1 MSREFYEKIA
11 NLPPKRLALLALE
24 LNTENEALKRTR
36 SEPIAIVGTSCRLPG
51 GVETPEDFWRLLSNG
66 VDAIREVPRDRWDAE
81 ALFDPEPGRP
91 GKTYARWGGFIDGIE
106 HFDAGFFGISPRE
119 ASRMDPQHRM
129 LLELAWEALER
140 SGQPADQLAGSRTGV
155 FLGVIGSDY
164 ARLQAER
171 LGGSLDIYHLTGTCL
186 NAAAG
191 RLSYALGLQG
201 PSMAIDTACSSSLV
215 ALHTACQS
223 LRNRDCD
230 LALAAGVNLV
240 LSPEGAIALA
250 SSRGLAPDGRCKT
263 FDEAADGFVRAEGVA
278 VVVLKRLSQAQAD
291 GDDILALIA
300 GSSVNQDGASSGLM
314 VPNGP
319 AQERVIRQALA
330 NAGLS
335 PSEISFIEAHGT
347 GTSLGDPIELQA
359 LAQVFGEG
367 RTTESPLVVGAVKSN
382 IGHLEA
388 TAGLAGILKVVLA
401 LRHEAIPRNLHFKRL
416 NPNIAIGDAPVV
428 IPTEQRPWPRG
439 ERPRFAGVSAFGL
452 SGTNAHII
460 LGEAPKQEETPTTA
474 RGAELMVL
482 SARSP
487 EALVAVARRHAAW
500 LTEHPEVSLRDACAT
515 AALRRAHHEHR
526 LAIAG
531 RTHAEVAEKLQ
542 ALANGEAVAGGV
554 VGRKAGGARRRVVF
568 VFPGQGSQWLGMG
581 RRLLEEE
588 PAFRTALRRCAEAI
602 RAEAGFDVL
611 EVLAADA
618 EHSRLGEIDV
628 IQPVLF
634 AMEVALAELWRAWG
648 IEPDAV
654 VGHSMGEVAAAHVA
668 GALSLED
675 AAAIICR
682 RSKLLRTVS
691 GRGAMFMVDL
701 TLEEAKEALR
711 GFEDRVSV
719 AVSNGVRSTVLS
731 GDPVALEAVTARLA
745 AREVFFRP
753 VKVDVASHS
762 PQMDPLRPDLLAAL
776 QGVQPRAANIPMCST
791 VTGGM
796 VDGTSLQARY
806 WADNLREPVLFSTAI
821 ERLAT
826 EGHDL
831 FIELS
836 PHPIL
841 LPAVEQHLRH
851 LGRGGIVVPS
861 LRRDEDERSSMLA
874 ALGAIHVSGHAVDLR
889 RQHPVRGRPVA
900 LPTYAW
906 QRESF
911 WVEAPAHSRR
921 ARTAG
926 RHPLLGEHVA
936 LAAQPGT
943 HLWQTELAADSPAY
957 LSDHLVHG
965 EVVLPGAAYLEMA
978 VAGAVEALGA
988 KRWMLEDVSFQALMT
1003 VPREEG
1009 LPVQLGITPEAEGT
1023 SRFQIFSRP
1032 SAEASWTL
1040 HAEGRLRA
1048 EAGEPVAF
1056 SLEET
1061 RTRCTERVDGEA
1073 HYQVMQERGVDFGP
1087 SFRVLKELW
1096 RTKGEALARF
1106 ELPPSVASELSTHQI
1121 HPVLLDA
1128 CFQVINGAALGEAR
1142 GETFVPVGLDSLRVH
1157 GRPGRALWGHGV
1169 VRRDASGAEGTLEGE
1184 VTLIDAEGRVLVEA
1198 RGLVCR
1204 RLKATRRRS
1213 VDEIDSWMYAVDW
1226 QESPRTAPATPA
1238 TGREPGV
1245 WLLFGDRQGFGRKV
1259 QALLEA
1265 RGESCV
1271 LVAHGESYRR
1281 VEAGRYEVDPS
1292 RPEGFTQLL
1301 KSEFG
1306 AGKPACRGIV
1316 HLFSLDAPGPGERP
1330 EALAEAQRLGVKSAL
1345 HLAQA
1350 LVEASFRDVPRLWLV
1365 SGGIHAVN
1373 AGDAVSHV
1381 EHAPLWGLGRVL
1393 SVEHSELACT
1403 NVDLQSL
1410 DEAEAASFVEELLT
1424 PSPEDQLA
1432 LRGGARFVAR
1442 LERMEREATPA
1453 TELRPDG
1460 TYLIT
1465 GGLGG
1470 LGLKLAEWLVSRG
1483 ARSLALVG
1491 RREASEEA
1499 RRVIEKLEA
1508 TGVQVQVCKA
1518 DVAVR
1523 EDVARVI
1530 AELQGGAPLRGLIH
1544 AAAVLDDAFLVNLTA
1559 ERFDKVMAPK
1569 VQGAWNLHAATAGL
1583 PLDFFVLFSAAG
1595 ALLGSPGQGNY
1606 VASNTFLD
1614 SLAAWRRG
1622 QGLPALSINWGAWG
1636 EVGLAA
1642 ASTNRG
1648 DRMALRGIASMS
1660 PDQALEALGRLL
1672 GSTRARVAV
1681 MRFDLRQWREFYL
1694 TASQSPFVSRLPIE
1708 QSATTP
1714 SRATTGAFVEK
1725 LKAAA
1730 QGEQPR
1736 LLEAH
1741 LREQIGQVLRLSP
1754 AKIDPQVSL
1763 GSLGLDSL
1771 MGLEIRNRLEASLGL
1786 RLQATLLWRHPT
1798 VEGLVGF
1805 LVERLQLAP
1814 APKVEQPRNEEAA
1827 LEAAIVNNVKQLSDA
1842 EAEALL
1848 AEKLAAFG
1856 EEN

>member
-1 MSREFYEKIA
+1 MSREFYEKIS

-66 VDAIREVPRDRWDAE
+66 VDAIREVPRERWDAD

-106 HFDAGFFGISPRE
+106 RFDAGFFGISPRE

-140 SGQPADQLAGSRTGV
+140 AGQPADQLAGSRTGV

-164 ARLQAER
+164 ARLQSEQ

-223 LRNRDCD
+223 LRNRECD
-230 LALAAGVNLV
+230 LALAAGVNLM
-240 LSPEGAIALA
+240 LSPEGAIALS

-263 FDEAADGFVRAEGVA
+263 FDAAADGFVRAEGVA

-300 GSSVNQDGASSGLM
+300 GSAVNQDGASSGLM

-319 AQERVIRQALA
+319 AQELVIRQALA
-330 NAGLS
+330 SAGLT
-335 PSEISFIEAHGT
+335 PSQISYIEAHGT

-367 RTTESPLVVGAVKSN
+367 RSAESPLVVGAVKTN

-401 LRHEAIPRNLHFKRL
+401 LRNEAIPPNLHFKRL
-416 NPNIAIGDAPVV
+416 NPNIAIGNAPVV
-428 IPTEQRPWPRG
+428 IPTEPRPWPRG
-439 ERPRFAGVSAFGL
+439 ERPRLAGVSAFGL

-460 LGEAPKQEETPTTA
+460 LQEAPPPQEASGAA
-474 RGAELMVL
+474 RGAELLVL

-487 EALVAVARRHAAW
+487 EALQAMAERHAAW
-500 LTEHPEVSLRDACAT
+500 LTEHPEVSLRDVCAT

-526 LAIAG
+526 LAISG
-531 RTHAEVAEKLQ
+531 RTHAELAEKLR
-542 ALANGEAVAGGV
+542 AFARGEPVPGGA

-581 RRLLEEE
+581 RRLLAEE
-588 PAFRTALRRCAEAI
+588 PAFRAAMERCAAAI

-618 EHSRLGEIDV
+618 ERSRLGEIDV

-648 IEPDAV
+648 VEPDAV

-682 RSKLLRTVS
+682 RSRLLRTVS
-691 GRGAMFMVDL
+691 GRGAMVMVDL
-701 TLEEAKEALR
+701 TLEEAREALR

-731 GDPVALEAVTARLA
+731 GDPAALEELTGRLA
-745 AREVFFRP
+745 AREVFFRA

-762 PQMDPLRPDLLAAL
+762 PQMDPLRPELLATL
-776 QGVQPRAANIPMCST
+776 QGVQPRAASIPMCST
-791 VTGGM
+791 VTGVM
-796 VDGTSLQARY
+796 ADGASFNARY
-806 WADNLREPVLFSTAI
+806 WVDNLREPVLFSTAI

-851 LGRGGIVVPS
+851 LGREGAAIPS
-861 LRRDEDERSSMLA
+861 LRREEDERGSMLS
-874 ALGAIHVSGHAVDLR
+874 ALGALYVTGHKVDLR
-889 RQHPVRGRPVA
+889 RQHPTKSRPVA
-900 LPTYAW
+900 LPTYPW
-906 QRESF
+906 QREHF
-911 WVEAPAHSRR
+911 WVEAPARARR
-921 ARTAG
+921 AREAG
-926 RHPLLGEHVA
+926 RHPLLGAHVA

-957 LSDHLVHG
+957 LADHLVHG
-965 EVVLPGAAYLEMA
+965 DVVLPGAAYLEMA
-978 VAGAVEALGA
+978 VAGAVEALGS
-988 KRWMLEDVSFQALMT
+988 KRWALDDVSFQALMT
-1003 VPREEG
+1003 LPREEV
-1009 LPVQLGITPEAEGT
+1009 LPVQLSITPDAEGA
-1023 SRFQIFSRP
+1023 SRFQIFSH
-1032 SAEASWTL
+1032 ATEGVSWTL
-1040 HAEGRLRA
+1040 HAEGRLRSDD
-1048 EAGEPVAF
+1048 GEPGAF
-1056 SLEET
+1056 SLEEA
-1061 RTRCTERVDGEA
+1061 RGRCAERVEGEA

-1096 RTKGEALARF
+1096 RTGGEAIARF
-1106 ELPPSVASELSTHQI
+1106 ELPPSVAAELAAHQV

-1142 GETFVPVGLDSLRVH
+1142 GETFVPVALDSLRVH

-1169 VRRDASGAEGTLEGE
+1169 IRRDASGGEGTLEGE
-1184 VTLIDAEGRVLVEA
+1184 VTLLDAEGRVLVEA

-1204 RLKATRRRS
+1204 RLPTTRRRAA
-1213 VDEIDSWMYAVDW
+1213 DEIDGWMYEVDW
-1226 QESPRTAPATPA
+1226 QELPRTESAPSKSTTPGA
-1238 TGREPGV
+1238 
-1245 WLLFGDRQGFGRKV
+1245 WLLLGDRQGFGRKV
-1259 QALLEA
+1259 QAALQA

-1271 LVAHGESYRR
+1271 LVAHGEAYRR
-1281 VEAGRYEVDPS
+1281 VEPGRYEVDPL
-1292 RPEGFTQLL
+1292 RPEGFAQLL

-1306 AGKPACRGIV
+1306 PGMPACRGVV
-1316 HLFSLDAPGPGERP
+1316 HLFSLDAPGPDARP
-1330 EALAEAQRLGVKSAL
+1330 EALEEAHRLGVKSAL
-1345 HLAQA
+1345 HLVQA
-1350 LVEASFRDVPRLWLV
+1350 MVQASFRDVPRLWLV
-1365 SGGIHAVN
+1365 TGGIHAVK
-1373 AGDAVSHV
+1373 ADDRVSHV
-1381 EHAPLWGLGRVL
+1381 EQAPLWGLGRVL

-1403 NVDLQSL
+1403 SVDVGAR
-1410 DEAEAASFVEELLT
+1410 DEAEAASLGEELLAQT
-1424 PSPEDQLA
+1424 PEDQLA

-1442 LERMEREATPA
+1442 LARMEREAAPPA
-1453 TELRPDG
+1453 ELRPDG

-1470 LGLKLAEWLVSRG
+1470 LGLKLAEWLAARG

-1491 RREASEEA
+1491 RSGASAEA
-1499 RRVIEKLEA
+1499 RQVIEKLQA
-1508 TGVQVQVCKA
+1508 SGVQVQVCKA

-1523 EDVARVI
+1523 SEVERI
-1530 AELQGGAPLRGLIH
+1530 LGELAGGPPLRGVFH

-1569 VQGAWNLHAATAGL
+1569 VHGAWNLHALTAGM

-1595 ALLGSPGQGNY
+1595 ALMGSPGQGNY
-1606 VASNTFLD
+1606 AASNTFLD
-1614 SLAAWRRG
+1614 SLAAYRRG
-1622 QGLPALSINWGAWG
+1622 LGLPALSINWGAWG

-1642 ASTNRG
+1642 ASANRG
-1648 DRMALRGIASMS
+1648 DRMAMRGIASM
-1660 PDQALEALGRLL
+1660 PPVQALEALGRLL
-1672 GSTRARVAV
+1672 GSPRARVAV

-1694 TASQSPFVSRLPIE
+1694 TASQSPFVSRLSVE
-1708 QSATTP
+1708 QAAPTAP
-1714 SRATTGAFVEK
+1714 RAAPGAFVET
-1725 LKAAA
+1725 LKAAEK
-1730 QGEQPR
+1730 GEQPR
-1736 LLEAH
+1736 LLETH

-1754 AKIDPQVSL
+1754 TKIDPQVSL

-1805 LVERLQLAP
+1805 LAERLQLAP

-1827 LEAAIVNNVKQLSDA
+1827 LEAAIVNNVKQLSDE

-1848 AEKLAAFG
+1848 AEKLAAFT

>member
-51 GVETPEDFWRLLSNG
+51 GVESPEDFWRLLSNG
-66 VDAIREVPRDRWDAE
+66 VDAIREVPRERWDAE

-140 SGQPADQLAGSRTGV
+140 AGQPADQLVGSRTGV

-230 LALAAGVNLV
+230 LALAAGVNLM
-240 LSPEGAIALA
+240 LSPEGAIALS

-335 PSEISFIEAHGT
+335 PSQVSFIEAHGT

-367 RTTESPLVVGAVKSN
+367 RSADSPLVVGAVKSN

-401 LRHEAIPRNLHFKRL
+401 LRHEVIPPNLHFKRL
-416 NPNIAIGDAPVV
+416 NPNIAIGQAPVV

-460 LGEAPKQEETPTTA
+460 LQEAPRPQESTVAA
-474 RGAELMVL
+474 RGAELLVL

-487 EALVAVARRHAAW
+487 EALVSVAQRHAAW
-500 LTEHPEVSLRDACAT
+500 LTEHPEASLRDVCAT

-526 LAIAG
+526 LAVAG

-542 ALANGEAVAGGV
+542 ALAKGEAVAGGL

-588 PAFRTALRRCAEAI
+588 PAFRTAMERCAEAI
-602 RAEAGFDVL
+602 RAEAGFNVL

-618 EHSRLGEIDV
+618 EHSRLSEIDV

-691 GRGAMFMVDL
+691 GQGAMFMVDL

-731 GDPVALEAVTARLA
+731 GDPTALEEVTRRLA

-762 PQMDPLRPDLLAAL
+762 PQMDPLRPALLTAL
-776 QGVQPRAANIPMCST
+776 QDVRPRAASIPMCST
-791 VTGGM
+791 VTGVM
-796 VDGTSLQARY
+796 VDGTSFQARY
-806 WADNLREPVLFSTAI
+806 WVDNLREPVLFSTAI

-851 LGRGGIVVPS
+851 LGRAGAVVPS
-861 LRRDEDERSSMLA
+861 LRRDEDERSAMLA
-874 ALGAIHVSGHAVDLR
+874 ALGAIHVTGHAVDLR
-889 RQHPVRGRPVA
+889 RQHPVLGRPVA

-906 QRESF
+906 QREPF

-921 ARTAG
+921 ARAAG

-957 LSDHLVHG
+957 LADHLVHG

-978 VAGAVEALGA
+978 VAGAVEVWGA
-988 KRWMLEDVSFQALMT
+988 KRWVLEDVSFQALMT

-1009 LPVQLGITPEAEGT
+1009 LPVQLGITPDAEGS
-1023 SRFQIFSRP
+1023 SRFQVFSRP
-1032 SAEASWTL
+1032 TAEADWTL
-1040 HAEGRLRA
+1040 HVEGRLRSDDSA
-1048 EAGEPVAF
+1048 PVAF
-1056 SLEET
+1056 ALEET
-1061 RTRCTERVDGEA
+1061 RTRCTERVEGEA
-1073 HYQVMQERGVDFGP
+1073 HYQVMGERGVDFGP

-1106 ELPPSVASELSTHQI
+1106 ELSPSVAAELSTHQV

-1128 CFQVINGAALGEAR
+1128 CFQVINGAALGAAR

-1157 GRPGRALWGHGV
+1157 GRPGKSLWGHAV
-1169 VRRDASGAEGTLEGE
+1169 IRRDASGAEGTLEGE
-1184 VTLIDAEGRVLVEA
+1184 VTLLDAEGRVLVEA
-1198 RGLVCR
+1198 KGLVCR
-1204 RLKATRRRS
+1204 RLKATRRS
-1213 VDEIDSWMYAVDW
+1213 VDEIDGWMYAVDW
-1226 QESPRTAPATPA
+1226 RESPRTSPDAPATN
-1238 TGREPGV
+1238 REPGA
-1245 WLLFGDRQGFGRKV
+1245 WLLLGDPQGFGRKV
-1259 QALLEA
+1259 RTALES

-1271 LVAHGESYRR
+1271 LVAEGDSYRR
-1281 VEAGRYEVDPS
+1281 VEAGRYDVDLS
-1292 RPEGFTQLL
+1292 RPDGFTQLL

-1306 AGKPACRGIV
+1306 PGKPACRGVV
-1316 HLFSLDAPGPGERP
+1316 HLFSLDARP
-1330 EALAEAQRLGVKSAL
+1330 ESLEEAQRLGVKSAL
-1345 HLAQA
+1345 HLVQA

-1373 AGDAVSHV
+1373 AGDAVARV

-1393 SVEHSELACT
+1393 SVEHAELSCT
-1403 NVDLQSL
+1403 NVDLEAL
-1410 DEAEAASFVEELLT
+1410 DDVEAASFVEELLT

-1432 LRGGARFVAR
+1432 LRGGSRFVAR
-1442 LERMEREATPA
+1442 LERMEREAAPPA
-1453 TELRPDG
+1453 ELRPDG

-1491 RREASEEA
+1491 RKGASAEA
-1499 RRVIEKLEA
+1499 RQVIEKLQGA
-1508 TGVQVQVCKA
+1508 GVQVQVCQA

-1523 EDVARVI
+1523 ADVERVV
-1530 AELQGGAPLRGLIH
+1530 AELRDGPPLRGLFH
-1544 AAAVLDDAFLVNLTA
+1544 AAAVLDDAFLVNLTS

-1569 VQGAWNLHAATAGL
+1569 VQGAWNLHVATAGL

-1606 VASNTFLD
+1606 AASNTFLD
-1614 SLAAWRRG
+1614 ALAAWRRG

-1642 ASTNRG
+1642 ATTNRG
-1648 DRMALRGIASMS
+1648 DRMALRGIASMP

-1672 GSTRARVAV
+1672 NGPRARVAV

-1694 TASQSPFVSRLPIE
+1694 TASRSPFVSRLPLE
-1708 QSATTP
+1708 QAAAST
-1714 SRATTGAFVEK
+1714 RAAPGAFVEK

>member
-51 GVETPEDFWRLLSNG
+51 GVESPEDFWRLLSNG

-106 HFDAGFFGISPRE
+106 QFDAGFFGISPRE

-140 SGQPADQLAGSRTGV
+140 AGQPADQLAGSRTGV

-230 LALAAGVNLV
+230 LALAAGVNLM
-240 LSPEGAIALA
+240 LSPEGAIALS

-263 FDEAADGFVRAEGVA
+263 FDAAADGFVRAEGVA

-291 GDDILALIA
+291 GDEILALIA
-300 GSSVNQDGASSGLM
+300 GSCVNQDGASSGLM

-319 AQERVIRQALA
+319 AQELVIRQALS
-330 NAGLS
+330 NAGLA
-335 PSEISFIEAHGT
+335 PSQISFIEAHGT

-359 LAQVFGEG
+359 LAHVFGEG
-367 RTTESPLVVGAVKSN
+367 RAAESPLIVGAVKSN

-401 LRHEAIPRNLHFKRL
+401 LRHEAIPPNLHFKRL
-416 NPNIAIGDAPVV
+416 NPNIAIGNAPVV

-460 LGEAPKQEETPTTA
+460 LQEAPAPHATSTPE
-474 RGAELMVL
+474 RGAELLVL

-487 EALVAVARRHAAW
+487 EALVATARRHADW
-500 LTEHPEVSLRDACAT
+500 LTEHPEASLRDVCAT

-526 LAIAG
+526 LALTG
-531 RTHAEVAEKLQ
+531 RTPGELAEKLQ
-542 ALANGEAVAGGV
+542 ALARGESVAGGT
-554 VGRKAGGARRRVVF
+554 VGRKVGGARRRVVF

-588 PAFRTALRRCAEAI
+588 PVFRAALERCAEAI
-602 RAEAGFDVL
+602 RAEAAFNLL

-668 GALSLED
+668 GALGLED
-675 AAAIICR
+675 AVAIICR

-731 GDPVALEAVTARLA
+731 GDPVALEEVTRRLS

-762 PQMDPLRPDLLAAL
+762 PQMDPLRPELLTAL
-776 QGVQPRAANIPMCST
+776 QGVRPRVASIPMCST
-791 VTGGM
+791 VTGAM
-796 VDGTSLQARY
+796 VDGTSFHARY
-806 WADNLREPVLFSTAI
+806 WVDNLREPVLFSTAI

-851 LGRGGIVVPS
+851 LGRSGAVVPS
-861 LRRDEDERSSMLA
+861 LRRDEDERTSMLS
-874 ALGAIHVSGHAVDLR
+874 ALGAIHVTGHAVDLR
-889 RQHPVRGRPVA
+889 RQHPVRCRPVA

-906 QRESF
+906 QREHF
-911 WVEAPAHSRR
+911 WVEAPARARR
-921 ARTAG
+921 ARTSG

-965 EVVLPGAAYLEMA
+965 DVVLPGAAYLEMA

-988 KRWMLEDVSFQALMT
+988 KRWTLEDVSFQALMT

-1009 LPVQLGITPEAEGT
+1009 LPVQLGITPDAEGA
-1023 SRFQIFSRP
+1023 SRFQVFSRP
-1032 SAEASWTL
+1032 SAEGGWTL
-1040 HAEGRLRA
+1040 HAEGRLLSDDGA
-1048 EAGEPVAF
+1048 PGVF

-1061 RTRCTERVDGEA
+1061 RTRCSERVEGEA

-1106 ELPPSVASELSTHQI
+1106 ELPPSVAAELSTHQV

-1157 GRPGRALWGHGV
+1157 GRPGRSLWGHGV
-1169 VRRDASGAEGTLEGE
+1169 IRRDASGAEGTLEGE
-1184 VTLIDAEGRVLVEA
+1184 VTLLDAEGRVLVEA

-1204 RLKATRRRS
+1204 RLRAMPRRS
-1213 VDEIDSWMYAVDW
+1213 VDEIDGWMYAVDW
-1226 QESPRTAPATPA
+1226 QEAPRAPAAPVA
-1238 TGREPGV
+1238 NREPGV
-1245 WLLFGDRQGFGRKV
+1245 WLLLGDRAGFGRKV
-1259 QALLEA
+1259 QAALEA
-1265 RGESCV
+1265 RGESVV

-1292 RPEGFTQLL
+1292 RPEGFTQLF
-1301 KSEFG
+1301 KSEFSP
-1306 AGKPACRGIV
+1306 GKPACRGVV
-1316 HLFSLDAPGPGERP
+1316 HLFSLDAPGLDAHP
-1330 EALAEAQRLGVKSAL
+1330 EALTEAHRLGVKSAL
-1345 HLAQA
+1345 HLVQA
-1350 LVEASFRDVPRLWLV
+1350 MVEASFRDVPRLWLV
-1365 SGGIHAVN
+1365 SGGIHSVN
-1373 AGDAVSHV
+1373 TEDMVSRV

-1393 SVEHSELACT
+1393 SVEHSELSCT
-1403 NVDLQSL
+1403 NVDLKAR
-1410 DEAEAASFVEELLT
+1410 DEAEAASFVEELLS
-1424 PSPEDQLA
+1424 PSLEDQLA
-1432 LRGGARFVAR
+1432 LRGASRFVAR
-1442 LERMEREATPA
+1442 LERMAREAAPPA
-1453 TELRPDG
+1453 ELRPEG

-1470 LGLKLAEWLVSRG
+1470 LGLKLAEWLAGRG

-1491 RREASEEA
+1491 RSGASGEA
-1499 RRVIEKLEA
+1499 RKVIEKLQA
-1508 TGVQVQVCKA
+1508 SGVQVQVCKA

-1523 EDVARVI
+1523 ADMERVLT
-1530 AELQGGAPLRGLIH
+1530 ELPSGAPLRGIFH
-1544 AAAVLDDAFLVNLTA
+1544 AAAVLDDAFLVNLSS

-1569 VQGAWNLHAATAGL
+1569 VHGAWNLHSLTMGM

-1606 VASNTFLD
+1606 AASNTFLD
-1614 SLAAWRRG
+1614 SLAAYRRG
-1622 QGLPALSINWGAWG
+1622 LGLPALSINWGAWG

-1642 ASTNRG
+1642 AATNRG
-1648 DRMALRGIASMS
+1648 DRMALRGIASMP

-1672 GSTRARVAV
+1672 GSPRARVAV

-1694 TASQSPFVSRLPIE
+1694 TASQSPFVSRLPVE
-1708 QSATTP
+1708 QAATTP
-1714 SRATTGAFVEK
+1714 SRAAPGAFVEK

-1805 LVERLQLAP
+1805 LVERLQLSP
-1814 APKVEQPRNEEAA
+1814 SPKVEQPRNEEAA

-1856 EEN
+1856 EEI